1 MEKVTL
7 VLELDQEEML
17 LLIKLVKQELA
28 KDEKQWQPL
37 WYQLSNQIRAAVL
50 KTGHLAENPEG
61 MKG

>member
-17 LLIKLVKQELA
+17 LLIRLIKQELA
-28 KDEKQWQPL
+28 QDEKKWQPL
-37 WYQLSNQIRAAVL
+37 WYQLSRQIRKAVF
-50 KTGHLAENPEG
+50 KADYLAENPEE